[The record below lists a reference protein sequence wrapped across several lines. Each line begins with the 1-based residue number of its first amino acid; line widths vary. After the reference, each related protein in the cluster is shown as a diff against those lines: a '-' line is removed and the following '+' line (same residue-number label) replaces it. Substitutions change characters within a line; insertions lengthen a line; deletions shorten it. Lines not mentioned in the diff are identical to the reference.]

1 MDLGQPGAIEVSP
14 PRIIDVRSRPA
25 YLHDFYGAT
34 PGSAGWHTARWLNR
48 RVGAR
53 DELHFERS
61 HTLEGFLDEIRAAG
75 IEAAT
80 VIGRDTPG
88 VATSNDEIV
97 ALVRGRASL
106 IGIGSVDVLRHDAAG
121 VAAEVERVAA
131 LGLAGLNL
139 EPGFGAVP
147 LAFDAPALWPAYETA
162 QRLQLPVFLMS
173 GPTTPDL
180 AFNDPSAIGRVARRF
195 PDLPLVVSHGAWPRV
210 AEIVGVA
217 FRYPN
222 VHLAPD
228 MYVFLPGSGPYV
240 EAVNSFLAD
249 QFLFGTSF
257 PFRPMKQTVDD
268 FLALGIADAALPKV
282 LFDNAARLL
291 RRA

>member
-1 MDLGQPGAIEVSP
+1 MTQ
-14 PRIIDVRSRPA
+14 RIIDIRSRPA

-34 PGSAGWHTARWLNR
+34 PGSAGWETARWLNR
-48 RVGAR
+48 RVGSR
-53 DELHFERS
+53 DDLHFERS
-61 HTLEGFLDEIRAAG
+61 RTLEGFIAEIHAAG
-75 IEAAT
+75 ISAAT

-88 VATSNDEIV
+88 VATTNEEV
-97 ALVRGRASL
+97 VELVQGRREL
-106 IGIGSVDVLRHDAAG
+106 IGVGSVDVLKHGADA
-121 VAAEVERVAA
+121 VVTEVERVAA

-147 LAFDAPALWPAYETA
+147 LAFDAPALYPAYETA
-162 QRLQLPVFLMS
+162 QRLKLPVFLMS

-180 AFNDPSAIGRVARRF
+180 AFNDPAAIGRVARRY

-210 AEIVGVA
+210 AEVVGVA
-217 FRYPN
+217 FRYAN

-228 MYVFLPGSGPYV
+228 MYVFLPGSRDYV
-240 EAVNSFLAD
+240 DAVNSFLAD

-257 PFRPMKQTVDD
+257 PFRPMRQTVDD
-268 FLALGIADAALPKV
+268 FLALGIADHALPKV

-291 RRA
+291 NWR

>member
-1 MDLGQPGAIEVSP
+1 MNQ
-14 PRIIDVRSRPA
+14 RILDIRSRPSF
-25 YLHDFYGAT
+25 LHDFYGAT
-34 PGSAGWHTARWLNR
+34 PGSAGHDTARWLNR

-53 DELHFERS
+53 DDRHFERS
-61 HTLEGFLDEIRAAG
+61 FTLDGFVAEIHAAG
-75 IEAAT
+75 ISAAT

-88 VATSNDEIV
+88 VATSNDEV
-97 ALVRGRASL
+97 RALVQGRPEL

-121 VAAEVERVAA
+121 VVAEIERVAR
-131 LGLAGLNL
+131 LGLKGLNL

-162 QRLQLPVFLMS
+162 QRLKLPVFLMS

-180 AFNDPSAIGRVARRF
+180 AFNDPAAIGRVARRF
-195 PDLPLVVSHGAWPRV
+195 PDLPLIVSHGAWPRV
-210 AEIVGVA
+210 AEAVGVA
-217 FRYPN
+217 FRCAN
-222 VHLAPD
+222 VYLAPD
-228 MYVFLPGSGPYV
+228 MYLFLPGSGVYLD
-240 EAVNSFLAD
+240 AVNSFLAE

-282 LFDNAARLL
+282 LYDNAARLL
-291 RRA
+291 DHR